1 MNESQQPSKKYLNWL
16 FRKREDD
23 TMIKESKKFILSDL
37 PNSIYIFLLV
47 FILASVLVPNFFSP
61 GNIATL
67 LTQACALMLLSVA
80 MSMSLMMGCI
90 DLSLGGV
97 VSMTGVIMAILLRN
111 GTSAWLSVIVG
122 LLAGMLFGLF
132 SGVVVTKLKVPSFI
146 ATFGA
151 GGIAQSLANTL
162 SEQRTVAW
170 EPSGKTRLIDVLGD
184 NVFVIKFGDSAAQ
197 TLTFPV
203 LLLLTILV
211 ITVVLFAFKKTNLG
225 SNIYALGANEETA
238 RLAGIAPSRWK
249 TAIFINSGL
258 IAAIASIVLM
268 VRTNSLQPMIGENLE
283 FQAVVAAVL
292 GGNSLKGGK
301 GSIPGAI
308 MGALV
313 LYVIRNAMSLWGIG
327 TSIVMV
333 VIGATLV
340 IGMIINEIAQ
350 YIATTKNEQHIMARQ
365 AGRKVGNNEK

>member
-16 FRKREDD
+16 FQKREDN
-23 TMIKESKKFILSDL
+23 TMIKESKKFTLSDL

-47 FILASVLVPNFFSP
+47 FALASVLVPNFFSP

-97 VSMTGVIMAILLRN
+97 VSMTGVIMAILLKN
-111 GTSAWLSVIVG
+111 GISAWLSVIVG

-132 SGVVVTKLKVPSFI
+132 IGIVVTKLKVPSFI

-203 LLLLTILV
+203 LLLLTVLV
-211 ITVVLFAFKKTNLG
+211 ITVVLIAFKKTNLG

-238 RLAGIAPSRWK
+238 RLAGIVPSRWK

-340 IGMIINEIAQ
+340 VGMIINEIAQ
-350 YIATTKNEQHIMARQ
+350 YIATTKNEQLIIARQ

>member
-1 MNESQQPSKKYLNWL
+1 
-16 FRKREDD
+16 
-23 TMIKESKKFILSDL
+23 MIKESRKFTLSDL

-47 FILASVLVPNFFSP
+47 FALASVLVPNFFSP

-97 VSMTGVIMAILLRN
+97 VSMTGVIMAILLKN
-111 GTSAWLSVIVG
+111 GISAWLSVIVG

-132 SGVVVTKLKVPSFI
+132 IGIVVTKLKVPSFI

-203 LLLLTILV
+203 LLLLTVLV
-211 ITVVLFAFKKTNLG
+211 ITVVLIAFKKTNLG

-238 RLAGIAPSRWK
+238 RLAGIVPSRWK

-340 IGMIINEIAQ
+340 VGMIINEIAQ
-350 YIATTKNEQHIMARQ
+350 YIATTKNEQLIIARQ